1 MAKYIPFSEA
11 CEQIGITRQTG
22 YNKVHQGIFPIAT
35 YKEGRQSFVLE
46 SELNRYLKKRFT
58 PTRAA
63 PAARR
68 GRRRLAA

>member
-22 YNKVHQGIFPIAT
+22 YNKVHQGIFPITT

-46 SELNRYLKKRFT
+46 SELNRYLQKRFT
-58 PTRAA
+58 